1 MVAGPA
7 LVLAA
12 IASIWPT
19 VSTGS
24 LTHTWIDVADFMLT
38 AMYVRGVRTSS
49 RKKFATV
56 VDSRRHPAYST
67 LCQNEGAANMSKS
80 DRMLIE
86 VWMLEIAARMMKLSL
101 RSGR

>member
-56 VDSRRHPAYST
+56 VDSRRQT
-67 LCQNEGAANMSKS
+67 VQ
-80 DRMLIE
+80 IE
-86 VWMLEIAARMMKLSL
+86 DCRNNGTTEAVS
-101 RSGR
+101 S